1 MRFLLKVLA
10 FVTLLL
16 GFLIT
21 TESAPQSAL
30 ITKLPGFSGTFP
42 SKHYSGYV
50 TIDKEH
56 GKNLWYYFVES
67 EMNPSKD
74 PVVLWLNGGPGC
86 SSMDGFVYEH
96 GPFNFEPAKTNYSL
110 PLLHLN
116 PYSWSKVSN
125 MIYLDSP
132 VGVGFSYSK
141 NESDYITGDMKTAVD
156 SHAFLLKWF
165 QMFPEFQSN
174 PFYISGESYAGVY
187 VPTLASEVVKGN
199 KEGLKPALNL
209 KGYLVGNGVADSM
222 YDGNALVPFA
232 HGMGLV
238 SDQLFENVTKACNG
252 NFYDNVSPDCEEQ
265 MAKVSMDIDRLNIY
279 NILEPCYHGT
289 SLSAFDI
296 KSLPSTLLQLG
307 KTEKPLA
314 VRKRMF
320 GRAWPVRAPILPGIV
335 PSWSQLLADV
345 SVPCIDDRV
354 ATAWLNDPAIR
365 KAIHAKEESEI
376 GRWELCTGKLSF
388 HHDAGSMISFH
399 RNLTLSGYRAL
410 IYSGDHDMCVPFTGS
425 EAWTHSLGYKVID
438 EWRAWISNDQVAG
451 YTEGYANNL
460 TFLTIKGAGHTV
472 PEYKPREAL
481 DFYSRFLAGS
491 KI

>member
-1 MRFLLKVLA
+1 
-10 FVTLLL
+10 
-16 GFLIT
+16 
-21 TESAPQSAL
+21 
-30 ITKLPGFSGTFP
+30 
-42 SKHYSGYV
+42 
-50 TIDKEH
+50 
-56 GKNLWYYFVES
+56 
-67 EMNPSKD
+67 
-74 PVVLWLNGGPGC
+74 
-86 SSMDGFVYEH
+86 
-96 GPFNFEPAKTNYSL
+96 
-110 PLLHLN
+110 
-116 PYSWSKVSN
+116 
-125 MIYLDSP
+125 
-132 VGVGFSYSK
+132 
-141 NESDYITGDMKTAVD
+141 
-156 SHAFLLKWF
+156 
-165 QMFPEFQSN
+165 
-174 PFYISGESYAGVY
+174 
-187 VPTLASEVVKGN
+187 
-199 KEGLKPALNL
+199 
-209 KGYLVGNGVADSM
+209 
-222 YDGNALVPFA
+222 
-232 HGMGLV
+232 
-238 SDQLFENVTKACNG
+238 
-252 NFYDNVSPDCEEQ
+252 

-376 GRWELCTGKLSF
+376 GRWVLCTGKLSF